1 MTQEERKD
9 DGGQWIGIPSI
20 PAQRVGQGLLA
31 FILAIAIVTT
41 VDVLLIMHNQRPA
54 TWQLTA
60 ELVFDDGSSIVAWS
74 LPLTWPIM
82 EVIRMVLAGI
92 WENRNRRR
100 HIAQGREEGL
110 EEGREEG
117 LEQGLE
123 QGLAQGREQG
133 KTIGFEAANNAWRD
147 WLRRKEDAEVN
158 GVPFNEPTPGDNGDR
173 NAPPSFQA

>member
-117 LEQGLE
+117 
-123 QGLAQGREQG
+123 RE
-133 KTIGFEAANNAWRD
+133 EANNAWLN
-147 WLRRKEDAEVN
+147 WLRRKEVAEVN

-173 NAPPSFQA
+173 NAPPSRQE

>member
-1 MTQEERKD
+1 MAQEERKD

-100 HIAQGREEGL
+100 HIAQGKEEGR

-117 LEQGLE
+117 L
-123 QGLAQGREQG
+123 EQG

>member
-1 MTQEERKD
+1 MAQEERKD

-117 LEQGLE
+117 
-123 QGLAQGREQG
+123 RE
-133 KTIGFEAANNAWRD
+133 EANNAWLN

-173 NAPPSFQA
+173 NAPPSRQE

>member
-41 VDVLLIMHNQRPA
+41 VDVLLVMHNQRPA

-117 LEQGLE
+117 
-123 QGLAQGREQG
+123 RE
-133 KTIGFEAANNAWRD
+133 EANNAWLN

-173 NAPPSFQA
+173 NAPPSRQE

>member
-9 DGGQWIGIPSI
+9 DGGQWISIPSI

-100 HIAQGREEGL
+100 HIAQGK

-117 LEQGLE
+117 
-123 QGLAQGREQG
+123 REEG
-133 KTIGFEAANNAWRD
+133 KTIGFEAANNAWRE

-173 NAPPSFQA
+173 NAPPSIQA